1 LELLGG
7 FMMKIE
13 IPRGESFEIK
23 YLVFDYNGTVA
34 NNGMIYTKVLKRLNN
49 YNHLEIFIITADTY
63 GTVKEELKGS
73 NIKVKIISK
82 ENGSIDKLNFVKELD
97 SKNVIAFGNGSNDR
111 LMLEEAGIGICV
123 IGEEGASIK
132 ALMASDLVVNSIDD
146 ALDYIDQPKK
156 IVAGL
161 RE

>member
-1 LELLGG
+1 
-7 FMMKIE
+7 MIKIE
-13 IPRGESFEIK
+13 IPQGESFEIK

-34 NNGMIYTKVLKRLNN
+34 NNGIIYPNVLERLNS
-49 YNHLEIFIITADTY
+49 YNDLEIFVITADTY
-63 GTVKEELKGS
+63 GTVREELKNS

-82 ENGSIDKLNFVKELD
+82 ENGSTDKMNFVKKLGPR
-97 SKNVIAFGNGSNDR
+97 NVIAFGNGSNDR
-111 LMLEEAGIGICV
+111 LMLEEAGVGICV

-132 ALMASDLVVNSIDD
+132 ALMVSDLVVNAIDD

>member
-1 LELLGG
+1 
-7 FMMKIE
+7 MIKIE
-13 IPRGESFEIK
+13 IPQGESFEIK

-34 NNGMIYTKVLKRLNN
+34 NNGIIYPNVLERLNS
-49 YNHLEIFIITADTY
+49 YNNLEVFVVTADTY
-63 GTVKEELKGS
+63 GTVREELKGS

-82 ENGSIDKLNFVKELD
+82 ENGSKDKKNFVKKLG

-111 LMLEEAGIGICV
+111 LMLKEAGVGICV

-132 ALMASDLVVNSIDD
+132 ALMASDLVVNGIDD

>member
-1 LELLGG
+1 
-7 FMMKIE
+7 MIKIE
-13 IPRGESFEIK
+13 IPQGESFEIK

-34 NNGMIYTKVLKRLNN
+34 NNGIIYPNVLERLNS
-49 YNHLEIFIITADTY
+49 YNDLEIFVITADTY
-63 GTVKEELKGS
+63 GTVREELKGS

-82 ENGSIDKLNFVKELD
+82 ENGSKDKINFVKELG

-111 LMLEEAGIGICV
+111 LMLKEAGIGICV

-132 ALMASDLVVNSIDD
+132 ALMASDLVVNGIDS
-146 ALDYIDQPKK
+146 ALDYIDHPKK

>member
-1 LELLGG
+1 
-7 FMMKIE
+7 MQIE
-13 IPRGESFEIK
+13 IPKGESFEIK

-34 NNGMIYTKVLKRLNN
+34 NNGIIYPKVLEKLNS
-49 YNHLEIFIITADTY
+49 YNDLEVFVITADTY
-63 GTVKEELKGS
+63 GTVSEELKGS
-73 NIKVKIISK
+73 NIKVKIISR
-82 ENGSIDKLNFVKELD
+82 ENGSIDKLNFVKELGL
-97 SKNVIAFGNGSNDR
+97 KNVIAFGNGSNDR

-123 IGEEGASIK
+123 VGEEGASIK
-132 ALMASDLVVNSIDD
+132 ALMASDLVVNSIDN

>member
-1 LELLGG
+1 
-7 FMMKIE
+7 MIKIE
-13 IPRGESFEIK
+13 IPQGESFEIK

-34 NNGMIYTKVLKRLNN
+34 NNGIIYPNVLERLNS
-49 YNHLEIFIITADTY
+49 YNNLEVFVVTADTY
-63 GTVKEELKGS
+63 GTVREEIKNS

-82 ENGSIDKLNFVKELD
+82 ENGSKDKKNFVKKLG

-111 LMLEEAGIGICV
+111 LMLKEAGVGICV

-132 ALMASDLVVNSIDD
+132 ALMASDLVVNGIDD

>member
-1 LELLGG
+1 
-7 FMMKIE
+7 MKIE
-13 IPRGESFEIK
+13 IPQGESFEIK

-34 NNGMIYTKVLKRLNN
+34 NNGIIYPNVLERINS
-49 YNHLEIFIITADTY
+49 YNDLEAFVITADTY

-82 ENGSIDKLNFVKELD
+82 ENGSTDKINFVKELG

-111 LMLEEAGIGICV
+111 FMLKEAGIGICV

-132 ALMASDLVVNSIDD
+132 ALMASDLVVNGIDS
-146 ALDYIDQPKK
+146 ALDYIDHPKK